1 MSNNADAQ
9 QGHHH
14 DLDADAVCAACGTV
28 NPEGTLLCKT
38 CGNNLRDQRQAR
50 LSAET
55 AEEAVADQP
64 RHPFLSRLV
73 VVLALLV
80 LIAVIVN
87 LETVV
92 TALANVSAPVS
103 GSGGPALYS
112 GALGAELDRMAL
124 TIESA
129 LPPRQS
135 LQQVVDTAA
144 LRPELPGTY
153 ALYRNAGLSVQPLG
167 AALVT
172 EREDGMAFVARLYN
186 GMEVRGLAQPQ
197 GATGW
202 LADWDS
208 TVAERDGELFSVA
221 GVAQRTA
228 EGRVEGQ
235 GVRGDQDGNFVFFAL
250 PIALPAAGA
259 P

>member
-14 DLDADAVCAACGTV
+14 ALDADAVCAACGTV

-55 AEEAVADQP
+55 AEEVVGDQP

-73 VVLALLV
+73 VALALLV

-92 TALANVSAPVS
+92 TALANVSVPTVDS
-103 GSGGPALYS
+103 GPGLYS
-112 GALGAELDRMAL
+112 GALGAELDGMAL
-124 TIESA
+124 TVERSM
-129 LPPRQS
+129 PPRQS
-135 LQQVVDTAA
+135 LQQVVDTAT

-153 ALYRNAGLSVQPLG
+153 ALYRNAGLSVQAVG
-167 AALVT
+167 TALVA
-172 EREDGMAFVARLYN
+172 EREEGLAFVARLYN
-186 GMEVRGLAQPQ
+186 GIEVRGLAQPQ

-221 GVAQRTA
+221 GVAQRTS
-228 EGRVEGQ
+228 EGRINGQ
-235 GVRGDQDGNFVFFAL
+235 GVRGDEDGNYAFFAL
-250 PIALPAAGA
+250 PITLPAPGA
-259 P
+259 S